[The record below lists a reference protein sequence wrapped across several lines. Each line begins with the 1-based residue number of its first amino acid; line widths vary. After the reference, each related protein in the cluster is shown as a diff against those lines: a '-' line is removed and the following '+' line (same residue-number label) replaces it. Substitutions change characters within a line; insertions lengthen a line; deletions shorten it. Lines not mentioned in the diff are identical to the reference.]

1 MLRRV
6 VGVAA
11 AVATVVLVVA
21 VALAAVGDP
30 GTRAAGGGEQA
41 ATPERSESTPGRDA
55 GSPDGDAGPR
65 GEASEPSRDG
75 GASDPDRSATGGDA
89 TEAAAGGVLVMWAR
103 GGLPPEIA
111 EAAMQLPAVEA
122 AAFVR
127 SDTVGLVGSR
137 DADGRAVDEL
147 SDGFRIPVGV
157 SAVDPASY
165 AETTGWEELVPLVA
179 ALGPGEVLLTERAAG
194 LRGIGVGGEID
205 LGDRAGLRVAGVL
218 PEGVLRRSE
227 ILAHAADA
235 DELGIPAGGSLVV
248 RHTAGPGEETEAL
261 AAGLEALAP
270 GDAPAR
276 VVGSGRD
283 DGRHDAPL
291 VLSLLEIKER
301 FGEFAYR
308 PRPGTREI
316 DIDPVFLEEH
326 IVAVSVPVLG
336 TVRCHAGIVDD
347 LRAALEEVV
356 EAGLAEHLNPARYG
370 GCFHP
375 RRISADRDRLSS
387 HAWGIAIDINVD
399 LSMPGLG
406 PVPPDQMIEIFGRHG
421 FRWGGDFIQPDNHHY
436 EWVGPPAVHRPER

>member
-11 AVATVVLVVA
+11 AVVTAVLVVG
-21 VALAAVGDP
+21 VVLAAVGDP
-30 GTRAAGGGEQA
+30 ESGAADSEQRAADRES
-41 ATPERSESTPGRDA
+41 SEASPGRDSA
-55 GSPDGDAGPR
+55 EADGDVSSERVAG
-65 GEASEPSRDG
+65 GHDG
-75 GASDPDRSATGGDA
+75 AASDPEHQTSGGDA
-89 TEAAAGGVLVMWAR
+89 TEVADGGVLVMWAR

-111 EAAMQLPAVEA
+111 DRAMELPAVEA

-127 SDTVGLVGSR
+127 SDTLGLVGSR
-137 DADGRAVDEL
+137 DADGRAMDEL
-147 SDGFRIPVGV
+147 ADGFRIPVGV
-157 SAVDPASY
+157 SAVDPATY
-165 AETTGWEELVPLVA
+165 AATTGWEELVPLVA

-194 LRGIGVGGEID
+194 LRGIGVGGELD

-227 ILAHAADA
+227 ILAHVADA

-248 RHTAGPGEETEAL
+248 RHSAAPGEETEAL
-261 AAGLEALAP
+261 ADGLEALAP

-291 VLSLLEIKER
+291 VLSLLELKER

-308 PRPGTREI
+308 PRPGMREI
-316 DIDPVFLEEH
+316 DVDPAFLAEH

-347 LRAALEEVV
+347 LRAALVEIV

-387 HAWGIAIDINVD
+387 HAWGVAIDINVD

-406 PVPPDQMIEIFGRHG
+406 PVPPDEMIEIFGRHG

-436 EWVGPPAVHRPER
+436 EWVGPAAAHRPGR